1 MNQFIS
7 VSPDS
12 RQPRTSARLCRG
24 SFPRPVLRNA
34 FTLIELLIVIV
45 IIAILASLL
54 TVGVNKA
61 IQFSRQVGVKT
72 EMAQIE
78 LALANAARELGSVPY
93 IPSGI
98 ILRDDLNYTP
108 TPTTTPEEARLM
120 AASQR
125 LLQMMFPGLFVLD
138 TPGVFVPVDWNSNRS
153 LDVHYLYADR
163 AWVFFLGG
171 MPSPSG
177 PDGFNRAGNPILT
190 GGKRKGPFY
199 DFKPTRL
206 VPGPG
211 GFYYYKDSWEKNVPL
226 LVYNNISRDPTAADS
241 DKPLLPFP
249 MPGRYLQASN
259 KLYNPKG
266 YQIISAGKDGVFG
279 VNQTRPILFNG
290 YTDSDITGGA
300 DDQANFADSL
310 LAKPVD

>member
-93 IPSGI
+93 IPSVI
-98 ILRDDLNYTP
+98 ILKDDLSYD
-108 TPTTTPEEARLM
+108 TTNPIE

-125 LLQMMFPGLFVLD
+125 LLQMMFPGLSA
-138 TPGVFVPVDWNSNRS
+138 PVDWNNNGNLTDIAILS
-153 LDVHYLYADR
+153 ADR

-171 MPSPSG
+171 IPSASG
-177 PDGFNRAGNPILT
+177 PDGFNRAGNPNLP

-199 DFKPTRL
+199 DFKTTRL

-249 MPGRYLQASN
+249 MPGRYLQAGN

-279 VNQTRPILFNG
+279 VNQTRPILFKG
-290 YTDSDITGGA
+290 YTDADTTGGA